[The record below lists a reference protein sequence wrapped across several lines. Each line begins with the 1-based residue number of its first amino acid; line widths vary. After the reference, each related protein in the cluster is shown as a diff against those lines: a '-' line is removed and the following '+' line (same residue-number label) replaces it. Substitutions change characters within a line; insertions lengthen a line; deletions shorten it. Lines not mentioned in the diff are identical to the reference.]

1 MCRRLRLSRSSPCSG
16 YSIARA
22 TPSGK
27 CSRRCQYQVG
37 GRRRYRDQLAVAV
50 ADHRLA
56 VHVADV
62 AAQAQGGIV
71 HRLLL
76 PAPVAD
82 VEGHRQVQLLALGEA
97 EEAFQHLDPAAL
109 GRLVVLHQ

>member
-27 CSRRCQYQVG
+27 CCSRRCQY
-37 GRRRYRDQLAVAV
+37 
-50 ADHRLA
+50 
-56 VHVADV
+56 
-62 AAQAQGGIV
+62 
-71 HRLLL
+71 
-76 PAPVAD
+76 
-82 VEGHRQVQLLALGEA
+82 RQVQLLALGEA